1 MTPTEHILNR
11 LVELSQ
17 EIGRLTAKER
27 DRDDYRDSLLAQIN
41 SLEEENESLRR
52 EVGEYRSMHQSESP
66 HFCSP
71 GRYRKLLD
79 DGIELL
85 NDIITNMDSG
95 FTSLQWRSSVEEWIS
110 RAKRVL

>member
-17 EIGRLTAKER
+17 EIERLTAKER
-27 DRDDYRDSLLAQIN
+27 EKDSGIGSLLAQIN

-52 EVGEYRSMHQSESP
+52 EVGEYRSMRQSQTPRSMGE
-66 HFCSP
+66 
-71 GRYRKLLD
+71 YRELLD

-85 NDIITNMDSG
+85 NDIINNMDCG